1 MNICEAEVTP
11 LIFVGE
17 ALVIDS
23 KEMQNC
29 RMKVVNVDWVLRD
42 IVTVIVRGPVGSSWL
57 APAAYTTTG
66 HRIMVDRSALAHA
79 LAGATA
85 SGIAMALF
93 YPLDQ
98 LRVHEQLASSELS
111 P

>member
-29 RMKVVNVDWVLRD
+29 RMKVVNVDWVLRN

-57 APAAYTTTG
+57 APAASHP
-66 HRIMVDRSALAHA
+66 HRETAAVMIPPEVAGIESALTVTRAPKFA
-79 LAGATA
+79 APN
-85 SGIAMALF
+85 
-93 YPLDQ
+93 Y
-98 LRVHEQLASSELS
+98 
-111 P
+111 